1 MSDPAV
7 IETLVVKTDEI
18 ITALE
23 ARERGTETVLRV
35 TAPFSARMRARLH
48 VEQPGDEG
56 DSSQVLLPP
65 RRFLADDCP
74 PLPRSDDTAAQ
85 LRANSEDEYSVE
97 RHREAH
103 ETALAEWRAQV
114 PRHVVD
120 RLAMP
125 GVADA
130 VAVSV
135 LGTTGSE

>member
-1 MSDPAV
+1 MSDPGV
-7 IETLVVKTDEI
+7 IETLVVKADEI
-18 ITALE
+18 TTALE
-23 ARERGTETVLRV
+23 ASERGTETALRV
-35 TAPFSARMRARLH
+35 TAPFKARMRARLH

-56 DSSQVLLPP
+56 DQAQVLIPP
-65 RRFLADDCP
+65 EWLLDDDCP

-85 LRANSEDEYSVE
+85 LRANSDEQYSVE

-120 RLAMP
+120 RLEIP
-125 GVADA
+125 GVTDA

-135 LGTTGSE
+135 LGSTGGE